1 MTADVLSHSHDGN
14 AGSGLAGRHFN
25 LLRSFALLSFVVI
38 FTSGTISAT
47 FISDFLAK
55 NLLARDAADLQH
67 FLQSIFNT
75 KGDLNLSVVPPVDL
89 NPANPFDLSYI
100 AAMPDVLRVNFY
112 TPEWRVAWS
121 TSRELVGKRFSDNHE
136 LDRALR
142 GQLVFEVQKLNEGIK
157 AEHIQF
163 DANNHAVENYLPI
176 WDRDHRRVIGV
187 VEIYRSPTDLFDTI
201 EEGRKLVWTGAMLAG
216 LLLYISLFWI
226 VFRANRLIHHQHEK
240 LVEAETMAAV
250 GEMASA
256 VAHSI
261 RNPLAAIRSS
271 AELSL
276 ETSADAGAREIAEDV
291 IAEADR
297 LAQWV
302 RELLIF
308 AQPGSGN
315 FQPTQL
321 KAVLDEC
328 LTGFSR
334 CMQRQGVQLDI
345 ELEALA
351 EINGDVR
358 LLAQMFNSLFANAL
372 EAMSEGG
379 RLTVRGAHADEGR
392 TVHISISDSGYGIPR
407 ERLDRIFEM
416 RSTTKRGGLG
426 IGMTLVKRIADRH
439 GAHITITS
447 DIGKG
452 TTVHLRFPTEAHP

>member
-1 MTADVLSHSHDGN
+1 
-14 AGSGLAGRHFN
+14 
-25 LLRSFALLSFVVI
+25 
-38 FTSGTISAT
+38 
-47 FISDFLAK
+47 
-55 NLLARDAADLQH
+55 
-67 FLQSIFNT
+67 
-75 KGDLNLSVVPPVDL
+75 
-89 NPANPFDLSYI
+89 
-100 AAMPDVLRVNFY
+100 
-112 TPEWRVAWS
+112 
-121 TSRELVGKRFSDNHE
+121 
-136 LDRALR
+136 
-142 GQLVFEVQKLNEGIK
+142 
-157 AEHIQF
+157 
-163 DANNHAVENYLPI
+163 
-176 WDRDHRRVIGV
+176 
-187 VEIYRSPTDLFDTI
+187 
-201 EEGRKLVWTGAMLAG
+201 
-216 LLLYISLFWI
+216 
-226 VFRANRLIHHQHEK
+226 
-240 LVEAETMAAV
+240 MAAV

-276 ETSADAGAREIAEDV
+276 ETSADASTREIAEDV

-308 AQPGSGN
+308 SQPGASN
-315 FQPTQL
+315 FQPMQL
-321 KAVLDEC
+321 KTVLDEC

-345 ELEALA
+345 ELEELA

-452 TTVHLRFPTEAHP
+452 TTVHLRFPTEARP

>member
-1 MTADVLSHSHDGN
+1 MTVDVLAHNHEGN
-14 AGSGLAGRHFN
+14 AGSGLTGKHFN
-25 LLRSFALLSFVVI
+25 LLSSFALLSFMVI
-38 FTSGTISAT
+38 FTSGAISAT

-55 NLLARDAADLQH
+55 NLLARDAVDSQH
-67 FLQSIFNT
+67 FLQSIFNS
-75 KGDLNLSVVPPVDL
+75 KGNLNLSVAPPVDL
-89 NPANPFDLSYI
+89 NPVNPFDLNYI
-100 AAMPDVLRVNFY
+100 AAMPDVLRANFY
-112 TPEWRVAWS
+112 TPERRVAWS
-121 TSRELVGKRFSDNHE
+121 TSRDLVGKRFGTNHE

-142 GQLVFEVQKLNEGIK
+142 GQLVFKVQKLNEGIK
-157 AEHIQF
+157 AEHMQF
-163 DANNHAVENYLPI
+163 GGNDYAVENYLPI

-187 VEIYRSPTDLFDTI
+187 VEIYKSPTELFVTI
-201 EEGRKLVWTGAMLAG
+201 EEAHRLVWTGAVLAG

-240 LVEAETMAAV
+240 LVETETMAAV

-276 ETSADAGAREIAEDV
+276 ETSADAGTREIAEDV

-308 AQPGSGN
+308 SQPGAGN
-315 FQPTQL
+315 FQPMRL

-334 CMQRQGVQLDI
+334 CMQRQGVQFDT

-392 TVHISISDSGYGIPR
+392 TVQISISDSGYGIPR
-407 ERLDRIFEM
+407 ERLDQIFEM

-426 IGMTLVKRIADRH
+426 IGMALVKRIADRH
-439 GAHITITS
+439 GAHITIIS

-452 TTVHLRFPTEAHP
+452 TTVHLRFPTEARP